1 MNTKGLLI
9 MKKVLSVLIACILVV
24 CSLGLTASASGEIS
38 QAFADFDPQSIMDMF
53 AGVDLGGL
61 TDSLGNMD
69 ISAITNLF
77 KGMDL
82 ETITNLFDGL
92 DLGKISDILGGI
104 DIGDLIK
111 GIKPTKPSTTKE
123 DVSGDT
129 DNTTKAPD
137 TTKASDNNNNT
148 ADTTKAPVNN
158 NNNSIPKTGDK
169 GIVVALSVCGMAA
182 AAFLVV
188 SKKKEA

>member
-38 QAFADFDPQSIMDMF
+38 QAFADFDPQSVMDMF

-69 ISAITNLF
+69 VSAITNLF

-104 DIGDLIK
+104 DIGDLIN

-123 DVSGDT
+123 DTSGDNN
-129 DNTTKAPD
+129 DTTKAPD
-137 TTKASDNNNNT
+137 NNNDTTKT
-148 ADTTKAPVNN
+148 PDTTKAPDNN

>member
-69 ISAITNLF
+69 VSAITNLF

-111 GIKPTKPSTTKE
+111 GIKPTKPSTIKE

-137 TTKASDNNNNT
+137 NNNDNTKAPDTTKASN
-148 ADTTKAPVNN
+148 NN

>member
-1 MNTKGLLI
+1 MSTKGLLI
-9 MKKVLSVLIACILVV
+9 MKKFLSVLLAFTLIF

-38 QAFADFDPQSIMDMF
+38 SAFADFDPQDIMDMF

-61 TDSLGNMD
+61 TDSLGDMD
-69 ISAITNLF
+69 ISGITDLL
-77 KGMDL
+77 KGLDL

-92 DLGKISDILGGI
+92 DFGKLSDILGGI
-104 DIGDLIK
+104 DIGSLINGLK
-111 GIKPTKPSTTKE
+111 TTKPATTKE
-123 DVSGDT
+123 PSSGD
-129 DNTTKAPD
+129 DTTKAPD
-137 TTKASDNNNNT
+137 NN
-148 ADTTKAPVNN
+148 DTTKAPAGDDTTKGGNN
-158 NNNSIPKTGDK
+158 GGNGGNNIPATGDK

>member
-69 ISAITNLF
+69 VSAITNLF

-104 DIGDLIK
+104 DIGGLI
-111 GIKPTKPSTTKE
+111 GGLKPTKPSTTKE

-129 DNTTKAPD
+129 TKAPD
-137 TTKASDNNNNT
+137 TTKAADNNNDT
-148 ADTTKAPVNN
+148 TKVSDTTKAPVNN

>member
-9 MKKVLSVLIACILVV
+9 MKKVLSVLIACALIV
-24 CSLGLTASASGEIS
+24 CSLGLTASASGEIT

-61 TDSLGNMD
+61 TDSLGKMD

-82 ETITNLFDGL
+82 DTIKNLFDGL

-104 DIGDLIK
+104 DIGGLI
-111 GIKPTKPSTTKE
+111 GGLKPTKPSTTKE
-123 DVSGDT
+123 NASGDT
-129 DNTTKAPD
+129 DNTTKA
-137 TTKASDNNNNT
+137 T
-148 ADTTKAPVNN
+148 DTTKAPDTNN
-158 NNNSIPKTGDK
+158 TTKAPGNNSNNNSIPKTGDK